1 MTQLLHTGDTHLGY
15 RQYHSPVR
23 QEDFLSAFE
32 RVVADAIE
40 AEVDA
45 VVHAGDLFQDRQP
58 ALTDVM
64 GALSVLRRLDDAGI
78 PFYGVVGNHESKRD
92 SQWLDLFERLGV
104 ATRLDAEPVLVGDVA
119 LYGLDF
125 VPRSRREGL
134 DYEFD
139 PAPAA
144 AAHTALVSHGLFEP
158 FDHGDWDTRRLLEES
173 PVAFDAL
180 LLGDDHTPRTKRFEA
195 FDTWLT
201 YPGSTERASASER
214 DDRGYNL
221 VQFDD
226 SLDIRRRGLD
236 TRRFVYVD
244 VELESDEGTGRVL
257 ERLRQYSF
265 EDAVVIVTVTGDGE
279 RVTPAEIEADATER
293 GALVAR
299 VNDRRDRDEESA
311 DTEVSFANPDR
322 AVERRMRD
330 LGLSPAAGEL
340 DELVR
345 TGRVADS
352 NVADAAEERVREFA
366 EDAESDLFEPA
377 DTDDETVTADGSAGD
392 GSTED
397 AEPADGSAGDVS
409 VEDVG
414 SADGST
420 EDAEP
425 ADGSVADVSV
435 EDVGLADGSVAGDT
449 DDPDREP
456 AAEETNG
463 EVAAGGEPGRGADTG
478 SDSPGRD
485 TDDDGQIQLGDY
497 S

>member
-23 QEDFLSAFE
+23 REDFLAAFE
-32 RVVADAIE
+32 RVVADAVE

-64 GALSVLRRLDDAGI
+64 GALSVLRRLADAGI

-104 ATRLDAEPVLVGDVA
+104 ATRLGAEPVVVGDIA

-139 PAPAA
+139 PAPPA

-158 FDHGDWDTRRLLEES
+158 FEHGDWDTRRLLDES
-173 PVAFDAL
+173 PVGFDAL

-226 SLDIRRRGLD
+226 GLDIRRRGLD

-244 VELESDEGTGRVL
+244 VELEPGEGTGRVL
-257 ERLRQYSF
+257 ERLGQYSF
-265 EDAVVIVTVTGDGE
+265 EDAVVIVTLTGDGE
-279 RVTPAEIEADATER
+279 RVTPAEVEADATDQ

-299 VNDRRDRDEESA
+299 VNDRRDHEGEEA
-311 DTEVSFANPDR
+311 NTNVSFANPDR

-330 LGLSPAAGEL
+330 LGLSPAAREL

-352 NVADAAEERVREFA
+352 NVADSAEERVRELA
-366 EDAESDLFEPA
+366 EDAGSDLFEPA
-377 DTDDETVTADGSAGD
+377 GTDDGTVTAE

-397 AEPADGSAGDVS
+397 AEPSEGS
-409 VEDVG
+409 VEDT
-414 SADGST
+414 GST
-420 EDAEP
+420 GDTEP
-425 ADGSVADVSV
+425 A
-435 EDVGLADGSVAGDT
+435 EESVAGDT

-456 AAEETNG
+456 AADDTDG
-463 EVAAGGEPGRGADTG
+463 EVAAGGGPERGADDG
-478 SDSPGRD
+478 SDGPGRD
-485 TDDDGQIQLGDY
+485 TDDGDGDGQIRLGDY